1 MTAGTPVGAAPRI
14 PPAGGYGVITTDIS
28 GLGEVRHLVGGVG
41 AARWK
46 QLINGMHQPGGWG
59 CVEYVE
65 LQPGSSCGRHLH
77 AAREEIYYILSG
89 TAVMSVNGEET
100 LVAAGEMITCPLGTI
115 HGIGVPAEAGQAMC
129 FFVVEVLPGA
139 APPLCAP
146 VVVAM
151 PPHLQDCEG
160 YRGGGRGQDIRIAVV
175 DLTRYLT
182 GPWRRFTLIEVPAD
196 GVLGPYQLAG
206 GVTEVLF
213 VVGGS
218 AQIAAGEAAVK
229 GGAGL
234 CAATSLGTEVTV
246 RNLSGGRPLLVI
258 STEVAA

>member
-1 MTAGTPVGAAPRI
+1 MTAGTPIGAAPRI
-14 PPAGGYGVITTDIS
+14 PAAARYGVITTDIS
-28 GLGEVRHLVGGVG
+28 GLGEVRHLVGGTG

-46 QLINGMHQPGGWG
+46 QLVNGMHQPGGWG

-65 LQPGSSCGRHLH
+65 LPPGASCGRHLH
-77 AAREEIYYILSG
+77 ATREEIYYILSG
-89 TAVMSVNGEET
+89 TAVMSINGEET
-100 LVAAGEMITCPLGTI
+100 PVTAGEMITCPLGTI
-115 HGIGVPAEAGQAMC
+115 HGIGVPADAGQMMC
-129 FFVVEVLPGA
+129 FFVVEVLPAA

-151 PPHLQDCEG
+151 PQQLQDCQG
-160 YRGGGRGQDIRIAVV
+160 YRGGGHGQDIRAAVV

-196 GVLGPYQLAG
+196 DVLGPYQLAG

-218 AQIAAGEAAVK
+218 AEIAAGDAAVK

-234 CAATSLGTEVTV
+234 CAATSLDAGVTV
-246 RNLSGGRPLLVI
+246 RNLDGGRPLLVI